1 MKNNLDFKKSL
12 PKAKEICTVDTDQG
26 NKELMRLMRKV
37 NSDRG
42 PLMHKYHIPYTLKFE
57 PIKLQVENILEIGVW
72 TGAGLITWARY
83 FPNAE
88 IEGIDWKFQYH
99 NHIKRLY
106 KLDLSNKIV
115 LNFFD
120 TTDTNRIRKHFRP
133 ERYDD
138 YFDIIVDD
146 GNHFASAQKATII
159 NMFQYLKPGGI
170 WVIEDVTDTYER
182 ADKILDYVNELADE
196 GHTVEYFQNFVSTRD
211 DSNIIFITKKITE
224 LKPVTKWILCTEY
237 TYEGEKLKPNDP
249 SSSVYNYK

>member
-1 MKNNLDFKKSL
+1 MKNNLNFKNSL
-12 PKAKEICTVDTDQG
+12 PKATELCTVDTDQG

-42 PLMHKYHIPYTLKFE
+42 PLMHRYHIPYTIKFE
-57 PIKLQVENILEIGVW
+57 PIKLQVQNILELGVW

-88 IEGIDWKFQYH
+88 IEGVDWKFQYH

-115 LNFFD
+115 LNFCD
-120 TTDTNRIRKHFRP
+120 TTDTNKVRKHFRP
-133 ERYDD
+133 ERYDN

-146 GNHFASAQKATII
+146 GNHFSSGQKATLI

-182 ADKILDYVNELADE
+182 PDKIIEHVNDLADE
-196 GHTVEYFQNFVSTRD
+196 GHAVEYFQNFTSTRD
-211 DSNIIFITKKITE
+211 DSNIIFITKKIT
-224 LKPVTKWILCTEY
+224 KVPSNKWILGVEY
-237 TYEGEKLKPNDP
+237 EE
-249 SSSVYNYK
+249 